1 MREKGSFDFFSKLW
15 VVGTHASV
23 ERMYG
28 GAQFECGDGVTARLA
43 GSWMGGAGESTSAAW
58 TGWAIRSEG

>member
-1 MREKGSFDFFSKLW
+1 MREKGSFDFFNKLW

-43 GSWMGGAGESTSAAW
+43 GSWMGGAGESTSAA
-58 TGWAIRSEG
+58 